1 MLAAGHSFG
10 NIESQSGAWVFTG
23 SLQDLWNFDELLVS
37 LCGFFHVSSTSAF
50 PDLNSMAQLISFW
63 TLLFWLFFLGGASC
77 CPQQHFGDNNGL
89 LLVFKGAVGHHW
101 LFKCF
106 QFKLFVG
113 ASFTPP
119 YTHASSTPT
128 CHTAQFDT
136 GFVMSFF
143 WMEDSRQ
150 NIELS

>member
-1 MLAAGHSFG
+1 MLGAGHNFG
-10 NIESQSGAWVFTG
+10 NIGSQPDAWLFTG
-23 SLQDLWNFDELLVS
+23 SLQDLWNFELLVS
-37 LCGFFHVSSTSAF
+37 LCGVFHVSSTSAS
-50 PDLNSMAQLISFW
+50 PGLRMGQLIYFW
-63 TLLFWLFFLGGASC
+63 VWVFWLFFLGCASC
-77 CPQQHFGDNNGL
+77 CPQQHFRDDTGL
-89 LLVFKGAVGHHW
+89 LWVFKGAVGHHL

-119 YTHASSTPT
+119 HTHASSTPAS
-128 CHTAQFDT
+128 HTARFDT
-136 GFVMSFF
+136 GFVTSFC